1 MTAIAINIGG
11 IHKMKRIGRVISGDD
26 IQRIPVLYGHVVKP
40 GA

>member
-1 MTAIAINIGG
+1 MAAIAIDIGR

-26 IQRIPVLYGHVVKP
+26 IQRIPVLYGHVIKP